1 MVRRPERVA
10 EEALW
15 KAFWQNEGG
24 IAPNDVMYRRAPS
37 SPLIFDWVYNLLRRR
52 MEERMN
58 AGADHWVSE
67 LRAAGNVR

>member
-24 IAPNDVMYRRAPS
+24 IAPNDVMYRRAPCANMTCAT
-37 SPLIFDWVYNLLRRR
+37 FLRKI
-52 MEERMN
+52 
-58 AGADHWVSE
+58 SE
-67 LRAAGNVR
+67 